1 MNLGVSLFELVAPLV
16 MVLFASGFFYVWNV
30 NRAEVSSGM
39 IGGSYIFAASAF
51 FFEFLRNVL
60 PAFAYISLTN
70 GLYTLTAVTFV
81 IGMTFRA
88 GNRPQ
93 YWLVSILGITTIV
106 SILVLSALGFGS
118 APQTIVAHLGN
129 GMIFAV
135 GVYSMRGP
143 RWKAIDRA
151 IFSLCVLNVVQ
162 LVMMPI
168 GFALFQALPQTLD
181 EYRSHSFLTSF
192 QLIVSCS
199 AILVAMLLLID
210 YATNMIDRFRTEAT
224 HDKLTGILNR
234 RGFEDRAARLLRAAD
249 ARGEEIGFI
258 IADLDNFKQVN
269 DTYGHGFGD
278 KVIVALARLFE
289 NHLSDKGS
297 AGRLGGEEFIM
308 VKPVGSLDE
317 ARAFADLMRIRW
329 ERYMFEEEG
338 VSLSFTA
345 SFGVSSRLPGESITA
360 ALVRADDALYL
371 AKESGRNCTKCQHDT
386 SVARLKAASADMR
399 YEIPGLKQVG
409 VPGQQG

>member
-16 MVLFASGFFYVWNV
+16 MVLFASGFFYIWNV
-30 NRAEVSSGM
+30 NRAEVSSGV
-39 IGGSYIFAASAF
+39 IGSSYIFAASAF

-60 PAFAYISLTN
+60 PAFAYIALTN

-81 IGMTFRA
+81 IGMTLRA

-93 YWLVSILGITTIV
+93 YWLLSILGITTIV
-106 SILVLSALGFGS
+106 SILVISALGVDGR
-118 APQTIVAHLGN
+118 AHTIIAHLGN
-129 GMIFAV
+129 GLIFGV
-135 GVYSMRGP
+135 GLFSMRGE
-143 RWKAIDRA
+143 RWNAIDRA
-151 IFSLCVLNVVQ
+151 IFGLCLFNVVQ
-162 LVMMPI
+162 LILMPL
-168 GFALFQALPQTLD
+168 GFALFEALPQTLE

-199 AILVAMLLLID
+199 AILAAMLLLID
-210 YATNMIDRFRTEAT
+210 YATSMIDRFRTEAT

-249 ARGEEIGFI
+249 AEGEEIGFI
-258 IADLDNFKQVN
+258 IADLDNFKKVN

-289 NHLSDKGS
+289 NHLTDKGC
-297 AGRLGGEEFIM
+297 AGRLGGEEFVM

-317 ARAFADLMRIRW
+317 VRAFAELMRIRW
-329 ERYMFEEEG
+329 ERCMFEEEG
-338 VSLSFTA
+338 ASLSFTA
-345 SFGVSSRLPGESITA
+345 SFGVSLRLPGESITA

-371 AKESGRNCTKCQHDT
+371 AKEGGRNCTKCQQDT
-386 SVARLKAASADMR
+386 AVARLNAASANMR
-399 YEIPGLKQVG
+399 YEIPGLKHMGLPAQKN
-409 VPGQQG
+409 